1 MSSKSI
7 KRKFKNIIEEN
18 IPEEPVDVKELVIA
32 FSDFIKSKSFIY
44 NGNEKIPFN
53 KRHPIYQAILRNEF
67 TTELK
72 HNTKK

>member
-18 IPEEPVDVKELVIA
+18 LTEEPVDVKELVIA

-44 NGNEKIPFN
+44 NGHEKIPFN
-53 KRHPIYQAILRNEF
+53 KRHPIYQAIFRNEF

-72 HNTKK
+72 HNMRK